1 MLELSKKTS
10 ENNGQEIEIKTN
22 EGEFIISKELD
33 DYDYE
38 NDSEAE
44 LVHDIYLGFYQKSEN
59 SDQVKVFTITD
70 EDYYIYNCFLELANV
85 ISEYNMYDQSELI
98 SEDSSYNDAEK
109 SSVKFT
115 IDEEH
120 KAIYI
125 KFNKSKS
132 KTHFNTFFVKK
143 ESIEYEFDPKNTY
156 INQFFEK
163 LYAYTADKSQ
173 ISIFDLENNGISR
186 VRTNASK
193 VSK

>member
-1 MLELSKKTS
+1 
-10 ENNGQEIEIKTN
+10 
-22 EGEFIISKELD
+22 
-33 DYDYE
+33 
-38 NDSEAE
+38 
-44 LVHDIYLGFYQKSEN
+44 
-59 SDQVKVFTITD
+59 
-70 EDYYIYNCFLELANV
+70 
-85 ISEYNMYDQSELI
+85 MYDQSELI
-98 SEDSSYNDAEK
+98 SEDSSYNDEEK

-120 KAIYI
+120 NAIYI
-125 KFNKSKS
+125 KFNKSTS

-143 ESIEYEFDPKNTY
+143 ESIECEFDPKNIY

-186 VRTNASK
+186 VRTNAGK